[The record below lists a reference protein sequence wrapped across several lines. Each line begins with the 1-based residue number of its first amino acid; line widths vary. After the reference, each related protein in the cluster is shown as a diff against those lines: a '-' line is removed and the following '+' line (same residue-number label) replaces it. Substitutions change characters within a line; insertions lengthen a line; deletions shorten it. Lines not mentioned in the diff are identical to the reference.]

1 MGAGAARAAAAR
13 KAEAAARAATA
24 RARTAAERA
33 SAARAA
39 TARTAAARAEATRR
53 AAARGVAARGAAGGR
68 CAAPGGVRVLGDAR
82 ARAGGLARAVGEL
95 LEGAVVERQA
105 HIEERTCEGEQGH
118 EKAAP
123 EHTHVVCAHGA
134 RLQVLRCRAT
144 SANASEHAGVS
155 ARRAVRA
162 GGRHAWAG
170 SARRCRGGCSPAYT
184 AVSGLDRAE
193 GTACCSSNALAWIL
207 GRENFLAAE
216 VKFRNE
222 LMHLKSSQKSASE
235 GTTVNTGE
243 LKGLHTPR
251 GADFRA
257 ESRWRAAR
265 ARVQQRLLFRDLWA
279 PATGKR
285 PENICHLHNTV
296 ACEKTVTCVHPP
308 FHALY
313 PKATPGGIPGGPRRS
328 PRRQF
333 PPAPRAPPR
342 ICTKADGERRHARA
356 PLVYR

>member
-1 MGAGAARAAAAR
+1 M
-13 KAEAAARAATA
+13 
-24 RARTAAERA
+24 
-33 SAARAA
+33 S
-39 TARTAAARAEATRR
+39 
-53 AAARGVAARGAAGGR
+53 
-68 CAAPGGVRVLGDAR
+68 
-82 ARAGGLARAVGEL
+82 
-95 LEGAVVERQA
+95 
-105 HIEERTCEGEQGH
+105 EQ
-118 EKAAP
+118 K
-123 EHTHVVCAHGA
+123 
-134 RLQVLRCRAT
+134 LY

-162 GGRHAWAG
+162 GGRHAWRVAHTCSDWAG

-265 ARVQQRLLFRDLWA
+265 ARVQHSGFSTETLLWGVKKGCWTSREVHA
-279 PATGKR
+279 NAVGGKGGKR
-285 PENICHLHNTV
+285 GGLGLGLEQTEPHRRAVRRARHCAIGSKHYVEPHLLAHNVVPGTPTHTSCHPEV
-296 ACEKTVTCVHPP
+296 E
-308 FHALY
+308 
-313 PKATPGGIPGGPRRS
+313 
-328 PRRQF
+328 
-333 PPAPRAPPR
+333 
-342 ICTKADGERRHARA
+342 
-356 PLVYR
+356 

>member
-1 MGAGAARAAAAR
+1 MQVGDTLGLEVHADVEGVVRLLTRPFPALIVQ
-13 KAEAAARAATA
+13 
-24 RARTAAERA
+24 RARL
-33 SAARAA
+33 
-39 TARTAAARAEATRR
+39 
-53 AAARGVAARGAAGGR
+53 VAH
-68 CAAPGGVRVLGDAR
+68 RV
-82 ARAGGLARAVGEL
+82 
-95 LEGAVVERQA
+95 
-105 HIEERTCEGEQGH
+105 
-118 EKAAP
+118 
-123 EHTHVVCAHGA
+123 
-134 RLQVLRCRAT
+134 
-144 SANASEHAGVS
+144 
-155 ARRAVRA
+155 
-162 GGRHAWAG
+162 
-170 SARRCRGGCSPAYT
+170 
-184 AVSGLDRAE
+184 
-193 GTACCSSNALAWIL
+193 NALAWIL
-207 GRENFLAAE
+207 GRELLGGGSE
-216 VKFRNE
+216 VPKRA
-222 LMHLKSSQKSASE
+222 HALKSYQKSASE
-235 GTTVNTGE
+235 GTTVNKGE
-243 LKGLHTPR
+243 LKALHTPR

>member
-123 EHTHVVCAHGA
+123 EHTHVMCVHTGRGSKYSAAEHAKVLGPDAAAAPPTVATFQLGSLLPGLRPCAPPLLRESA
-134 RLQVLRCRAT
+134 RIKGDK
-144 SANASEHAGVS
+144 AGVS
-155 ARRAVRA
+155 KQRP
-162 GGRHAWAG
+162 HA
-170 SARRCRGGCSPAYT
+170 
-184 AVSGLDRAE
+184 
-193 GTACCSSNALAWIL
+193 
-207 GRENFLAAE
+207 
-216 VKFRNE
+216 
-222 LMHLKSSQKSASE
+222 
-235 GTTVNTGE
+235 
-243 LKGLHTPR
+243 
-251 GADFRA
+251 
-257 ESRWRAAR
+257 
-265 ARVQQRLLFRDLWA
+265 
-279 PATGKR
+279 
-285 PENICHLHNTV
+285 TV
-296 ACEKTVTCVHPP
+296 ASPP
-308 FHALY
+308 SVR
-313 PKATPGGIPGGPRRS
+313 PRHV
-328 PRRQF
+328 RRM
-333 PPAPRAPPR
+333 
-342 ICTKADGERRHARA
+342 C
-356 PLVYR
+356 